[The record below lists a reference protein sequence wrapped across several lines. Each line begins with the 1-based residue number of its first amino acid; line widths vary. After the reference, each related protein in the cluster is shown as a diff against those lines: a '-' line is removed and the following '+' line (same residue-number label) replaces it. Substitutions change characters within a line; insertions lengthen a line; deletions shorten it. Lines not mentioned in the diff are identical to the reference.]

1 MVEYTIE
8 VHDTVTITVPDDQLI
23 PWETFVRYDTR
34 ENGGH
39 FLEGFAKAAVQTL
52 GADFFNDIPE
62 FDFSEPRNG
71 DESDGNIGEME
82 LESAYKKIIEVHGTN
97 SLKNR
102 ELILEVLNI
111 RARHDDDAAEQDS
124 QNMQMLE
131 AFGWPE
137 TLEELTKQINRHFYR
152 NDDYSRLVQLDW
164 FRDYLYEI
172 LMTIEPNG
180 NNWDIDKNA
189 IFVTL
194 EKIVDDMID
203 DRYNRAFI
211 YEYVTIDF
219 LIQQDGI
226 YVVFELQRT
235 DDDTY
240 MVL

>member
-1 MVEYTIE
+1 M
-8 VHDTVTITVPDDQLI
+8 
-23 PWETFVRYDTR
+23 
-34 ENGGH
+34 
-39 FLEGFAKAAVQTL
+39 
-52 GADFFNDIPE
+52 
-62 FDFSEPRNG
+62 
-71 DESDGNIGEME
+71 
-82 LESAYKKIIEVHGTN
+82 
-97 SLKNR
+97 
-102 ELILEVLNI
+102 ILEVLNI

-172 LMTIEPNG
+172 LTTIEPNG

-189 IFVTL
+189 VFVTL

-211 YEYVTIDF
+211 YEYVIIDF

-226 YVVFELQRT
+226 FVVFEFQRT
-235 DDDTY
+235 EDDTY

>member
-1 MVEYTIE
+1 MI
-8 VHDTVTITVPDDQLI
+8 
-23 PWETFVRYDTR
+23 
-34 ENGGH
+34 
-39 FLEGFAKAAVQTL
+39 FAL
-52 GADFFNDIPE
+52 G
-62 FDFSEPRNG
+62 
-71 DESDGNIGEME
+71 
-82 LESAYKKIIEVHGTN
+82 
-97 SLKNR
+97 
-102 ELILEVLNI
+102 
-111 RARHDDDAAEQDS
+111 DDDAQNDS
-124 QNMQMLE
+124 NMQMLE
-131 AFGWPE
+131 ASTDTWIID
-137 TLEELTKQINRHFYR
+137 KQINRHFYR

-189 IFVTL
+189 VFVTL